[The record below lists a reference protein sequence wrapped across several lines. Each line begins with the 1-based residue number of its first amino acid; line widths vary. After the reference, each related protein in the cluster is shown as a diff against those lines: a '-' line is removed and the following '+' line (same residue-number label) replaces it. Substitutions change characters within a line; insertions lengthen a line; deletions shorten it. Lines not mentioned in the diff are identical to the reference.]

1 MEPCVSEHFM
11 LFDFRTIDS
20 CKNLHE
26 AKSNQSGLRV
36 EFSSLM
42 SLTSVFNVVGP
53 YINIFIFLCI
63 MRFIMQFAIA
73 KWCILDNK
81 QLLFVVFIHA
91 SSQIHLFFKFF
102 THQKCIP
109 NTETF
114 PKWWTLTLMYFS
126 RSCQNIIFL
135 MRTTCSSK

>member
-63 MRFIMQFAIA
+63 MRFIMQFALA

-102 THQKCIP
+102 YSPKMHTKHWNFSKMM
-109 NTETF
+109 NTY
-114 PKWWTLTLMYFS
+114 LD
-126 RSCQNIIFL
+126 IFQPV
-135 MRTTCSSK
+135 MSEFNFIMWTTCPSK